1 MEQIT
6 YKLDLFEGPLDL
18 LLSLIEKNKLDIN
31 DIPISLLCDQYLD
44 YLKKA
49 EDASIELSAEFVVMA
64 TELMLIKSRM
74 LLPRTSPEEEDPRA
88 DLAAALLEYQ
98 RAKEAAKQL
107 GPRHEEY
114 GLRMTKDTDEVT
126 VDKKFV
132 ADHDAELLFLAY
144 NRVLSSIRVSD
155 EEAKKE
161 FEPLI
166 RQKVVSVAEVTD
178 RLASRL
184 STREKVS
191 LDSVFRTASSR
202 HELVSMFMALLEM
215 LKTGLLDV
223 FEENV
228 PEGSVINV
236 CTDVAVAL
244 RPGTTDEEFSRAV
257 ADMKKSEY

>member
-44 YLKKA
+44 YLRAA
-49 EDASIELSAEFVVMA
+49 EDASVELSAEFVVMA

-74 LLPRTSPEEEDPRA
+74 LLPRTSPDEEDPRA

-98 RAKEAAKQL
+98 RAKEAAKLL
-107 GPRHEEY
+107 GPLQAAY
-114 GLRMTKDTDEVT
+114 GMRMTKDTDEIT

-178 RLASRL
+178 RLATRI

-191 LDSVFRTASSR
+191 LDSVFRTAQTR

-215 LKTGLLDV
+215 LKTGLLDI
-223 FEENV
+223 FEDNV
-228 PEGSVINV
+228 IEGAVINV

-244 RPGTTDEEFSRAV
+244 RPGTTDEEFQHAV